1 MCIDYRELNKKTVK
15 NIYPLP
21 RIDGL
26 SRQLKETTVFSK
38 IDLPSGYYQLE
49 IKKENV
55 PKMTFRTKYGHYEFL
70 VMLFGLNNAPA
81 TFMDL
86 MNHVFHEYLDK
97 FIVVFIHDI
106 LIYSKNAKEH
116 EEHLRITLQLL
127 MEKQLYAKFKK
138 CKFWHATKWRP

>member
-15 NIYPLP
+15 NIYLLP

-26 SRQLKETTVFSK
+26 SRQLKETTVLSK

-55 PKMTFRTKYGHYEFL
+55 SKTTFRTKYGHYEFL

-97 FIVVFIHDI
+97 FIVVFIDDI